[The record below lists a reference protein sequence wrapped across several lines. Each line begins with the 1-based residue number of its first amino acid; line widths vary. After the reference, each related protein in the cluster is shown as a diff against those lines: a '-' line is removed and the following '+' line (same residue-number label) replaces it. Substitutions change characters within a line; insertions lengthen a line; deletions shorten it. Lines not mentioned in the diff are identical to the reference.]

1 MSDGTLSVRRRDTK
15 ASDDPRETR
24 SRFDVPT
31 TLSDINTGYGRMPQ
45 NTPFKISADA
55 GEQRLQVQTSTK
67 LKEHDKLLKNFK
79 YSAALDSVLK
89 KVGSLMFVPAFK
101 VVKSIV
107 ECATLHN
114 FFLDKRVGAP

>member
-15 ASDDPRETR
+15 ASEDLRETE

-31 TLSDINTGYGRMPQ
+31 ILSDINTGHGPVSQ
-45 NTPFKISADA
+45 KTPSKVSLDA
-55 GEQRLQVQTSTK
+55 GEQRLQVQTSKK

-89 KVGSLMFVPAFK
+89 KVGSLDV
-101 VVKSIV
+101 
-107 ECATLHN
+107 N
-114 FFLDKRVGAP
+114 FLF